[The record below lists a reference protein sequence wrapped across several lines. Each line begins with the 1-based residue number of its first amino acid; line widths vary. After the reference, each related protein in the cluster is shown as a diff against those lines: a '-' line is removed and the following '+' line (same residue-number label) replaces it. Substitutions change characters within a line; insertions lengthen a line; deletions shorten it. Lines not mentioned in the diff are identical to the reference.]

1 MLILTAF
8 LAPTASAQS
17 LTDLL
22 SAVLGAVSGSSG
34 EQAAEVVG
42 TVLGANDHG
51 TLQQG
56 LSQWGIPAGNY
67 SGITPIEAL
76 ASSSDGSVSCR
87 YAVVS
92 DKGSSDGFFVWKI
105 VQDATDGH
113 VIEVV
118 NEGFRANKVTPSAS
132 RDCEGVVFVPG
143 ANGAAG
149 RGGESR
155 AGGASSRGGAYSS
168 GGESVGTAGLT
179 DGTVFISGE
188 GDGRIIEYDME
199 GQRTGRELQVPEV
212 FKSAISNQGL
222 EALAYGGSKK
232 PLFWATTETMLPG
245 DAGAAGV
252 AGGKAGGAVSSDA
265 GAAGTMNLLRIA
277 SFGANLKAGDQ
288 WAYRMEPAEV
298 RTAGPT
304 YAFGVPE
311 LCALPDGRLLVL
323 EREAN
328 VTSAYVGS
336 TVSCHLFSVKPKR
349 SKRLRSDRPLS
360 DFPDRSFL
368 RKKLIDSWSTS
379 LSLAGINWANY
390 EGMCLGAP
398 LTDGRLTLLL
408 ISDSQGGYGKAGFSL
423 SDWIKV
429 VVLE

>member
-1 MLILTAF
+1 MRRRLNSIAFLLILTSF

-67 SGITPIEAL
+67 SGITPIEAPI
-76 ASSSDGSVSCR
+76 SSSDGSVSCR

-143 ANGAAG
+143 A
-149 RGGESR
+149 
-155 AGGASSRGGAYSS
+155 
-168 GGESVGTAGLT
+168 

-222 EALAYGGSKK
+222 EALSYGGSKK

-245 DAGAAGV
+245 D
-252 AGGKAGGAVSSDA
+252 KAVGWNSGSGGAVSGDV
-265 GAAGTMNLLRIA
+265 GTAGTMNLLRIA
-277 SFGANLKAGDQ
+277 SFGADLKADDQ

-311 LCALPDGRLLVL
+311 LCVLPDGRLLVL

-336 TVSCHLFSVKPKR
+336 TVSCRLFSVKPKR

-360 DFPDRSFL
+360 DLPDRSFL

-398 LTDGRLTLLL
+398 LSDGRQTLLL
-408 ISDSQGGYGKAGFSL
+408 ISDSQGDYGKAGFSL